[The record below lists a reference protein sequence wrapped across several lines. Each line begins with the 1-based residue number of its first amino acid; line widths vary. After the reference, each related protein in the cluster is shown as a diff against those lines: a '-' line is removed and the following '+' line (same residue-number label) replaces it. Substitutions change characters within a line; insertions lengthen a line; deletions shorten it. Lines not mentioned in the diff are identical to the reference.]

1 MESSSRQTESTADQ
15 GPRSDLRV
23 DAAFAVPNNPL
34 MIDPVLFA
42 CLLLAAAALYAA
54 VGHGGASAYLALMA
68 LAGFAPEQMRPLAL
82 VLNLFVSAIAFIQ
95 FRRTGA
101 FDLRLFA
108 LFAVAA
114 IPMAYLGGSIDLG
127 GTWHRRLLGAVLIAS
142 AAALAFRPRL
152 AETESTPPGPAIAL
166 PTGGALGLIAGLT
179 GTGGGIFLSPLLVL
193 MRWAEA
199 RTVAGISAAFI
210 FCNSAAGL
218 LGQGAQLGSL
228 PPETPL
234 YVGAVVVGGLL
245 GSGLSATWL
254 PRVALVRLLALVLV
268 IAGAKLLGT

>member
-1 MESSSRQTESTADQ
+1 
-15 GPRSDLRV
+15 
-23 DAAFAVPNNPL
+23 
-34 MIDPVLFA
+34 MIDPNLFVILLFA
-42 CLLLAAAALYAA
+42 AATLYAT

-68 LAGFAPEQMRPLAL
+68 LTDFAPEQMRPLAL

-101 FDLRLFA
+101 FDLRLFL

-114 IPMAYLGGSIDLG
+114 IPLAFLGGSIDLG
-127 GTWHRRLLGAVLIAS
+127 GAWHRILLGTVLIAS
-142 AAALAFRPRL
+142 AAALVFRPQL
-152 AETESTPPGPAIAL
+152 AGAETHAPRPLVAL
-166 PTGGALGLIAGLT
+166 PTGAALGLIAGLT
-179 GTGGGIFLSPLLVL
+179 GTGGGIFLSPLLIL

-218 LGQGAQLGSL
+218 LGQGARLDAL
-228 PPETPL
+228 PAETPW
-234 YVGAVVVGGLL
+234 YVGAVVVGGLI
-245 GSGLSATWL
+245 GSGISATWL
-254 PRVALVRLLALVLV
+254 PRKALIRLLALVLV

>member
-1 MESSSRQTESTADQ
+1 MA
-15 GPRSDLRV
+15 V
-23 DAAFAVPNNPL
+23 DPAPPILNKQS
-34 MIDPVLFA
+34 MIDPATFALMLF
-42 CLLLAAAALYAA
+42 AAAALYAS

-68 LAGFAPEQMRPLAL
+68 LTSFAPEAMRPLAL

-95 FRRTGA
+95 FRRSGA
-101 FDLRLFA
+101 FDPRLFGMFA
-108 LFAVAA
+108 LAA

-142 AAALAFRPRL
+142 AAALAFRPRI
-152 AETESTPPGPAIAL
+152 AEAAVSLPRPAVAL

-218 LGQGAQLGSL
+218 LGQGAQLDAL
-228 PPETPL
+228 PRETPW
-234 YVGAVVVGGLL
+234 YVGAVVIGSFL
-245 GSGLSATWL
+245 GSGFSAARL

-268 IAGAKLLGT
+268 IAGGKLLGT